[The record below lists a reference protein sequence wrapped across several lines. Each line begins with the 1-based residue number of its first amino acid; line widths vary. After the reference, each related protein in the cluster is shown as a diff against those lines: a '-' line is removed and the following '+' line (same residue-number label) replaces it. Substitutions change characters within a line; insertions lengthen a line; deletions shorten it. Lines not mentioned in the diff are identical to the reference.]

1 MAKWMVGVVVVFV
14 VVYGATVTVTG
25 NPQFLIPV
33 LILAALLAG
42 YALFNKAL
50 TRRIERRDG
59 SLEEAMSDNTD
70 PVPASH
76 LVRDDETPAGD
87 TPEAHD
93 EISPHDLPVGHPGR
107 QAAEEE
113 AQVNAARGGTDET
126 RGDAD
131 LGTADDRT
139 AEERARREGR
149 FEHDG
154 GPQAESAPA
163 DATQTPRGPRS
174 AA

>member
-14 VVYGATVTVTG
+14 VLYGATVTITG

-33 LILAALLAG
+33 LILALLLAG
-42 YALFNKAL
+42 YALFNKML

-70 PVPASH
+70 SVPAAH
-76 LVRDDETPAGD
+76 LVPDDDTAAGD

-93 EISPHDLPVGHPGR
+93 ELSPHDLPLGHPGR

-113 AQVNAARGGTDET
+113 AEVNASRGGTDET

-131 LGTADDRT
+131 LGRADDRT
-139 AEERARREGR
+139 AAERARRGGR

-163 DATQTPRGPRS
+163 DETQTPRGPRS